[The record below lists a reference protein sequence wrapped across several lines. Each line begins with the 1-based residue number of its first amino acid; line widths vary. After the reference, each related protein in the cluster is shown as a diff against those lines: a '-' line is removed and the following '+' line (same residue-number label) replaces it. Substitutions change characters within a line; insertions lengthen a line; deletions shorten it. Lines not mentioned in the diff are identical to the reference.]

1 MDLGH
6 LGLQS
11 QLSLLSRTS
20 AVNCLRILHLV
31 RTTILVVPST
41 CPLGSWAKK
50 WEICA
55 YHNNT
60 NLFIFTVN
68 GYGEAIRSLADVLN
82 PTISL
87 PVL

>member
-60 NLFIFTVN
+60 NLFIFSN
-68 GYGEAIRSLADVLN
+68 SLFKLCTLALLR
-82 PTISL
+82 PLSL
-87 PVL
+87 F

>member
-11 QLSLLSRTS
+11 QLYLLSRTS

-41 CPLGSWAKK
+41 CPLGSSAQK

-60 NLFIFTVN
+60 NLFIFSN
-68 GYGEAIRSLADVLN
+68 SLFKLCTLALLR
-82 PTISL
+82 PLSL
-87 PVL
+87 F